1 MHSMRALVP
10 TLLLGTVSLAACSDS
25 TGTSDGPQG
34 QVTLSVASQP
44 RTAVA
49 PSRASFDVT
58 SSTPGTFSDGTNTL
72 VLTKVQLVVR
82 EIELEAHG
90 AACAQP
96 AISASLTADQ
106 GGTGGGSDDPSGDD
120 HGGASGRD
128 GSCAEVKLG
137 PVLLDVPV
145 TVAGAQQTLSVTLP
159 AGNYDEFKFQI
170 HKPEGSNDRAFLD
183 ANPAFAGTSIHVEG
197 TWNGTP
203 FTFNSGLTAVQK
215 VELAQPL
222 AVAADQTT
230 DLTMLVDV
238 SQWFTRGGALLDPNT
253 GNSGQPNQGVIE
265 NNIRASF
272 HAFEDHDHDGE
283 DDHGRRG

>member
-10 TLLLGTVSLAACSDS
+10 ALLLGTAGLAACGDS
-25 TGTSDGPQG
+25 TGTSSGPQG
-34 QVTLSVASQP
+34 QVTMSVASQP
-44 RTAVA
+44 RTSVT
-49 PSRASFDVT
+49 PSRASFAVT

-82 EIELEAHG
+82 KIELEQHTAV
-90 AACAQP
+90 CAQVAVSA
-96 AISASLTADQ
+96 AISADQ
-106 GGTGGGSDDPSGDD
+106 GSNGGSDDPAGDD
-120 HGGASGRD
+120 HGGATGDDD
-128 GSCAEVKLG
+128 GCAELKLG

-145 TVAGAQQTLSVTLP
+145 TTTGAQQTLSVNLP

-170 HKPEGSNDRAFLD
+170 HKPEGSNDQAFLA
-183 ANPAFAGTSIHVEG
+183 ANPDFAGTSIHVEG

-222 AVAADQTT
+222 AVAENQAT
-230 DLTMLVDV
+230 DLTVLVDV
-238 SQWFTRGGALLDPNT
+238 SQWFVSGGILLDPST
-253 GNSGQPNQGVIE
+253 GNSGRPNQSVIE

-283 DDHGRRG
+283 DDHGQHG

>member
-1 MHSMRALVP
+1 MRALVP
-10 TLLLGTVSLAACSDS
+10 ALLLGTASLAACSDS
-25 TGTSDGPQG
+25 TGTSNGPQG
-34 QVTLSVASQP
+34 QVTLSLASQT
-44 RTAVA
+44 RTAVT

-82 EIELEAHG
+82 KIELEQHG
-90 AACAQP
+90 AACAQ
-96 AISASLTADQ
+96 AAVSASLSADQ
-106 GGTGGGSDDPSGDD
+106 GSNGGGSDDPPGDD
-120 HGGASGRD
+120 HGGASGDDD
-128 GSCAEVKLG
+128 GCAELKLG

-145 TVAGAQQTLSVTLP
+145 TTDGAQQTLSVTLP

-170 HKPEGSNDRAFLD
+170 HKPEGSNDQAFLD

-215 VELAQPL
+215 LELAQPL
-222 AVAADQTT
+222 AVTANQTT
-230 DLTMLVDV
+230 DLTVLVDV
-238 SQWFTRGGALLDPNT
+238 SQWFTSGGSLLDPNT
-253 GNSGQPNQGVIE
+253 GNSGRPNQSVIE

-283 DDHGRRG
+283 DDHGRHG